1 MKDKVNIWIKTLIE
15 FSVCFTICAIIALS
29 YANVPKTEK
38 IEGTYY
44 LVSIQGTQELTK
56 NNDYNNYLVLK
67 GGTCTIHLSLS
78 SPVGSSIHTYHYT
91 GKTAESIK
99 FEKNY
104 IHIDYKKDVII
115 TLKYNNGKHNILTY
129 RRVS

>member
-1 MKDKVNIWIKTLIE
+1 MKDKVNIWIKTLIG
-15 FSVCFTICAIIALS
+15 FSISFTIWAIIALS
-29 YANVPKTEK
+29 YADVPKTET

-56 NNDYNNYLVLK
+56 NNDDNNYLVLK
-67 GGTCTIHLSLS
+67 GGTCTIYLSLS

-91 GKTAESIK
+91 GKTAENIK

-104 IHIDYKKDVII
+104 IHMDYKKDVII
-115 TLKYNNGKHNILTY
+115 TLKYNTGKHNILTY
-129 RRVS
+129 RKVS